1 MGKEMELLEHK
12 SQRLVAQVGKCIV
25 IKLLDG
31 DAVEPVA
38 TTGWPI
44 QAAKNVH
51 SSALP
56 RAART
61 HHRKV
66 IPAVDGEIELIQRL
80 DLKITLAVDLADATQ
95 FSDGV
100 RG

>member
-51 SSALP
+51 GSALS
-56 RAART
+56 RAACS
-61 HHRKV
+61 HHRQV
-66 IPAVDGEIELIQRL
+66 ITAVDAEIELIQRL
-80 DLKITLAVDLADATQ
+80 DLKITLAIDLADATK
-95 FSDGV
+95 FSDSL